1 MVPLY
6 CGGSSL
12 WVGLDKWLVKVSL
25 LVKLASVFW
34 WVELDILSLEY
45 NEVSSSEFWGV
56 YGFGVALG
64 SLSVNA
70 QGCVPALL
78 EN

>member
-1 MVPLY
+1 M
-6 CGGSSL
+6 GG
-12 WVGLDKWLVKVSL
+12 VGLVACQCFLIGE
-25 LVKLASVFW
+25 LASVFW
-34 WVELDILSLEY
+34 WVELDLFSLEY

-56 YGFGVALG
+56 YGFGMSLG
-64 SLSVNA
+64 SLSFNA